1 MDWWNDD
8 IITQLRTISQ
18 SDEHY
23 MWLKREM
30 EKAEPEFLKIRKKL
44 NTEELHM
51 LDTYIALCE
60 DMEYIKTQL
69 AYILGRMDR

>member
-8 IITQLRTISQ
+8 ILAQLRAISQ

-30 EKAEPEFLKIRKKL
+30 EKAEPEFLKIRNKMNPQEREK
-44 NTEELHM
+44 
-51 LDTYIALCE
+51 LDTYVALCE
-60 DMEYIKTQL
+60 DMEYRKAQL
-69 AYILGRMDR
+69 AYILGRTGL